1 MLVGFG
7 LGIIQDTWGQGV
19 FYPSLLLLL
28 VGEPAAR
35 CSLVSPL
42 FRHTRRVWGG
52 HGSNAMIPQAAELFT
67 CSLL

>member
-42 FRHTRRVWGG
+42 FRHTLEGG
-52 HGSNAMIPQAAELFT
+52 YGVAMALMQ
-67 CSLL
+67 